1 MLLVEPVVVSF
12 MTVPTDLATWRKQ
25 ARIDTTVEFQ
35 GEKIL
40 ADFIQKVWP
49 GIGSRFTAQW
59 SRAETVIA
67 QAIEAWT
74 KIVVL
79 VERHEKRQQ
88 LMAMDNDRF
97 VETVTAFRR
106 LDQGLYG
113 TNDDLGTINDSLDVI
128 SESFSKTS
136 QALVDE
142 SYVVNTVVLEKFKN
156 YVDYLYSFQELCERV
171 KRLRA
176 NTIPQLEQ
184 RIKDNEGKYRLL
196 STDSADAKSSE
207 LARLKTAIVND
218 KQELFQQMNREWLI
232 KKRCLEE
239 YVMFQE
245 TQYLVSEA
253 WTEWTR
259 GRVQFQHKLTTLYDG
274 LGHEIVDAM
283 PTARDG
289 TQFTF

>member
-1 MLLVEPVVVSF
+1 

-25 ARIDTTVEFQ
+25 ARIDTSVEFQ

-40 ADFIQKVWP
+40 ADFIQVWP
-49 GIGSRFTAQW
+49 GIASRFPTQW
-59 SRAETVIA
+59 SKAETVMA
-67 QAIEAWT
+67 QAIEMWT

-97 VETVTAFRR
+97 VETVSSFRK
-106 LDQGLYG
+106 LNLGLYG
-113 TNDDLGTINDSLDVI
+113 ANDDLGMINDSLDVI
-128 SESFSKTS
+128 SESFSRTS

-142 SYVVNTVVLEKFKN
+142 SYAVNTVVLEKFKN

-171 KRLRA
+171 KRLRS

-184 RIKDNEGKYRLL
+184 RIKDNEGKYRQL
-196 STDSADAKSSE
+196 STESADAKSSE
-207 LARLKTAIVND
+207 LARLKTSIVND

-232 KKRCLEE
+232 KHRCLEE

-245 TQYLVSEA
+245 TQYLISEA

-259 GRVQFQHKLTTLYDG
+259 GRVKFQHKLTSLSDS
-274 LGHEIVDAM
+274 LGQEIVDVM
-283 PTARDG
+283 PTANDG
-289 TQFTF
+289 TQFSF